1 MAKIFEITAN
11 QFVNLAKEQPLQ
23 LIDIREPNEYASE
36 NIASALSMPLSQL
49 DINQL
54 NALAQEK
61 TLVFHCLSGM
71 RTFNNASRFAE
82 VNAAEIFI
90 LTVGLN
96 GWKRSGLVTVVNP

>member
-11 QFVNLAKEQPLQ
+11 QFVSLAKERPLQ
-23 LIDIREPNEYASE
+23 LVDIREPNEYATE
-36 NIASALSMPLSQL
+36 NIVGSLSMPLSQL

-54 NALAQEK
+54 NLLAKEK

-82 VNAAEIFI
+82 VNSDEVFI
-90 LTVGLN
+90 LSGGLN
-96 GWKRSGLVTVVNP
+96 GWKNCGLVTNK